1 MNVCTEN
8 EPERRNSEYR
18 KNMIQDKLNN
28 MPKESFMM
36 FRHFLEYTED
46 LEEWKKKN
54 PQCSGAFLTI
64 HEITRYWEICMS
76 SHLDNSN
83 KIANIYGWDFD
94 IKPSDINKLE
104 TLCVE
109 PSIPDVSL
117 QEDDFY
123 KGLKEELYSLLFS
136 DEVQTVPELSSYK
149 ISWRWNPRF
158 VCCFVKMFW
167 REYELWKIDRVD
179 KLETFRKIEKLSLV
193 YSEIRESFSKDVR
206 FWHYFFLLQFGLF
219 YCVFEGNNLIDY
231 AVYKFGYKEL
241 KERVEHKDW
250 LAIYFKKTVGNRKP
264 EMLDSQD
271 LQAESHNG
279 KKNCFEDFI
288 VNKAKSE
295 EIFLLLDKLITDK
308 KCYVFARTLF
318 DYKKSG
324 EIDIRKR
331 EFSSFWESF
340 KRKKGSKPCSLQ
352 AISVHWTK
360 FNNTE

>member
-193 YSEIRESFSKDVR
+193 YSEIREDFSKDVR
-206 FWHYFFLLQFGLF
+206 FWHYFFLLQFGLY

-231 AVYKFGYKEL
+231 AIYKFGYKEL
-241 KERVEHKDW
+241 KEKIEHKGE
-250 LAIYFKKTVGNRKP
+250 LAIYLKKSISGKQVKNSEKKVP
-264 EMLDSQD
+264 KKSQ
-271 LQAESHNG
+271 E
-279 KKNCFEDFI
+279 KWEDFI
-288 VNKAKSE
+288 VHKDKSE
-295 EIFLLLDKLITDK
+295 EIFNNLYNALDGLDKEVIGLICD
-308 KCYVFARTLF
+308 YVLN
-318 DYKKSG
+318 K
-324 EIDIRKR
+324 EIVIG
-331 EFSSFWESF
+331 
-340 KRKKGSKPCSLQ
+340 KRKKKAFLRAFSLKLGAEPINYEFFRRESKERG
-352 AISVHWTK
+352 V
-360 FNNTE
+360 E

>member
-1 MNVCTEN
+1 MNICTEN

-54 PQCSGAFLTI
+54 PQCSGATLTI

-83 KIANIYGWDFD
+83 KIAKIYGWDFD

-193 YSEIRESFSKDVR
+193 YSEIREDFSKDVR
-206 FWHYFFLLQFGLF
+206 FWHYFFLLQFGLY

-231 AVYKFGYKEL
+231 AVYKLGYKEL
-241 KERVEHKDW
+241 KGKIEHKDW
-250 LAIYFKKTVGNRKP
+250 LAIYFKKTVRNRKP
-264 EMLDSQD
+264 KEIDPQNLKAKIGDKS
-271 LQAESHNG
+271 
-279 KKNCFEDFI
+279 FEDFI
-288 VNKAKSE
+288 VDKAKVE
-295 EIFLLLDKLITDK
+295 EIFETFNETIEVKSEAIANVLYDFVQAGEMILKNREKAAFHRALSKKRGCEPCTYSNFTKGWRNLDKK
-308 KCYVFARTLF
+308 
-318 DYKKSG
+318 
-324 EIDIRKR
+324 
-331 EFSSFWESF
+331 
-340 KRKKGSKPCSLQ
+340 
-352 AISVHWTK
+352 
-360 FNNTE
+360 